1 MLEKGLTL
9 AFRDLWT
16 YILIAAIV
24 TIPLHLVYAYTFRDV
39 IQVAEVHEEIESF
52 PPGRTTR
59 DVGPGDLDAERA
71 ALIAIVLLEIALLPL
86 AARATRRALEV
97 DTDGGVPTAWSSWK
111 GIGQTGGGFGR
122 ALAQN
127 LGPLAAAA
135 ALALLAGFFAERAGM
150 LLSELLGGSTRWAG
164 VALAQGLGRA
174 IGAPL
179 FLVPWALAAST
190 AAAPAKAN
198 GGVAPKLY

>member
-1 MLEKGLTL
+1 MLEKGLSY

-16 YILIAAIV
+16 YILIAAVI
-24 TIPLHLVYAYTFRDV
+24 TIPLHFVYAYTFRAV
-39 IQVAEVHEEIESF
+39 IEVAEVHEEIAVF
-52 PPGRTTR
+52 PPGRTMR
-59 DVGPGDLDAERA
+59 GVGPSDLDAERMA
-71 ALIAIVLLEIALLPL
+71 SVAVVLLELALLPL

-97 DTDGGVPTAWSSWK
+97 DKADGVPTAWSSWT
-111 GIGQTGGGFGR
+111 GIGRTGGGFGQ
-122 ALAQN
+122 ALTQT

-135 ALALLAGFFAERAGM
+135 ALALLAGFLAERSGM
-150 LLSELLGGSTRWAG
+150 LLTEVLGGGTRWAG

-179 FLVPWALAAST
+179 FLVPWALAAS
-190 AAAPAKAN
+190 AATEGAKAE

>member
-16 YILIAAIV
+16 YILIAAVI
-24 TIPLHLVYAYTFRDV
+24 TIPVHFVYAYTFRDV
-39 IQVAEVHEEIESF
+39 IEVAEVQEEIESF

-59 DVGPGDLDAERA
+59 DVGPGDLDAERV
-71 ALIAIVLLEIALLPL
+71 ALMAIVLLELALLPL

-97 DTDGGVPTAWSSWK
+97 DLSGGVPTAWGAWK
-111 GIGQTGGGFGR
+111 EVGQTGGGVGR
-122 ALAQN
+122 ALEKN
-127 LGPLAAAA
+127 LAPLAAAA
-135 ALALLAGFFAERAGM
+135 ALALLAGFLAERSGM
-150 LLSELLGGSTRWAG
+150 LLTELLGGSTRWAG

-179 FLVPWALAAST
+179 FLVPWALAASSDT
-190 AAAPAKAN
+190 QGAKAK